1 MGMTDPIADMLTR
14 IRNGSSAKFSKVD
27 IPASKIKI
35 QIARIL
41 KDEGYIKNFKVI
53 KDNRQGLL
61 RLYLKFDEKN
71 QQVLG
76 SIERASRPS
85 RRYYAKKDNIPKVL
99 NGMGLSI
106 LTTSKGV
113 MTEREARKHGVGGE
127 IICTVW

>member
-71 QQVLG
+71 QQVLS
-76 SIERASRPS
+76 SIQRVSRPS
-85 RRYYAKKDNIPKVL
+85 RRTYAKKDAIPKVL
-99 NGMGLSI
+99 NGLGVSI

-113 MTEREARKHGVGGE
+113 MTERDARKQGVGGE

>member
-14 IRNGSSAKFSKVD
+14 IRNGNSAKFSKVD

-71 QQVLG
+71 QQVLS
-76 SIERASRPS
+76 SIRRVSRPS
-85 RRYYAKKDNIPKVL
+85 RRVYAKKDNIPKVL
-99 NGMGLSI
+99 NGMGISI
-106 LTTSKGV
+106 LTTSKGIL
-113 MTEREARKHGVGGE
+113 TEREARKQGVGGE
-127 IICTVW
+127 IICTIW

>member
-14 IRNGSSAKFSKVD
+14 IRNGNSAKFSKVD

-53 KDNRQGLL
+53 KDNRQGIL

-71 QQVLG
+71 QQVLS
-76 SIERASRPS
+76 SIKRISRPS
-85 RRYYAKKDNIPKVL
+85 RRFYAQKDTIPRVL
-99 NGMGLSI
+99 NGMGLAI

-113 MTEREARKHGVGGE
+113 MTEREARKLGVGGE

>member
-14 IRNGSSAKFSKVD
+14 IRNGNSAKFSKVD

-61 RLYLKFDEKN
+61 RLYLKFVEKN
-71 QQVLG
+71 QQVLS
-76 SIERASRPS
+76 SIRRVSRPS
-85 RRYYAKKDNIPKVL
+85 RRVYAKKDNIPKVL
-99 NGMGLSI
+99 NGMGISI
-106 LTTSKGV
+106 LTTSKGIL
-113 MTEREARKHGVGGE
+113 TEREARKQGVGGE
-127 IICTVW
+127 IICTIW

>member
-71 QQVLG
+71 QQVIG

>member
-14 IRNGSSAKFSKVD
+14 IRNGNSAKFSKVD

-71 QQVLG
+71 QQVLS
-76 SIERASRPS
+76 SIRRVSRPS
-85 RRYYAKKDNIPKVL
+85 RRVYAKKDNIPKVL
-99 NGMGLSI
+99 NGMGVSI
-106 LTTSKGV
+106 LTTSKGIL
-113 MTEREARKHGVGGE
+113 TEREARKQGVGGE
-127 IICTVW
+127 IICTIW

>member
-1 MGMTDPIADMLTR
+1 
-14 IRNGSSAKFSKVD
+14 VD

-61 RLYLKFDEKN
+61 LLYLKFDEKN
-71 QQVLG
+71 QQVL
-76 SIERASRPS
+76 SNIQRVSRSS
-85 RRYYAKKDNIPKVL
+85 RRVYAQKDNLPKVL
-99 NGMGLSI
+99 NGMGLAI

-127 IICTVW
+127 VICTVW

>member
-1 MGMTDPIADMLTR
+1 MGMTDPIADMLTQM
-14 IRNGSSAKFSKVD
+14 RNGNSAKFSKVD
-27 IPASKIKI
+27 IPASKMKI

-61 RLYLKFDEKN
+61 RVYLKYDEKN
-71 QQVLG
+71 QQIL
-76 SIERASRPS
+76 SNIRRISRPS

-99 NGMGLSI
+99 NGMGLCI
-106 LTTSKGV
+106 LSTSKGV
-113 MTEREARKHGVGGE
+113 MTEKEARKQGVGGE

>member
-14 IRNGSSAKFSKVD
+14 IRNGNSAKFSKVD
-27 IPASKIKI
+27 IPSSKIKI
-35 QIARIL
+35 RIARIL

-71 QQVLG
+71 QQVLS
-76 SIERASRPS
+76 SICRVSRPS
-85 RRYYAKKDNIPKVL
+85 RRFYAKKDNIPKVL
-99 NGMGLSI
+99 NGMGVSI
-106 LTTSKGV
+106 LTTSKGI
-113 MTEREARKHGVGGE
+113 MTEREARKHGMGGE

>member
-71 QQVLG
+71 QQVLS
-76 SIERASRPS
+76 SIQRASRPS
-85 RRYYAKKDNIPKVL
+85 RRTYAKKDNIPKVL
-99 NGMGLSI
+99 NGLGLSI

-113 MTEREARKHGVGGE
+113 MTEREARKQGVGGE

>member
-14 IRNGSSAKFSKVD
+14 IRNGNSAKFSKVD

-71 QQVLG
+71 QQVLS
-76 SIERASRPS
+76 SIRRISRPS
-85 RRYYAKKDNIPKVL
+85 RRFYAKKDNIPKVL

>member
-41 KDEGYIKNFKVI
+41 KDEGFIKNFKVI

-61 RLYLKFDEKN
+61 RLYLKFDDKN
-71 QQVLG
+71 RQVVS
-76 SIERASRPS
+76 SIKRVSRPS
-85 RRYYAKKDNIPKVL
+85 RRFYAKKDNIPKVL
-99 NGMGLSI
+99 NGLGLSI

-113 MTEREARKHGVGGE
+113 MTEKEARKQGVGGE

>member
-71 QQVLG
+71 QQVLS
-76 SIERASRPS
+76 SIQRVSRPS
-85 RRYYAKKDNIPKVL
+85 RRTYAKKDAIPKVL
-99 NGMGLSI
+99 NGLGLSI

-113 MTEREARKHGVGGE
+113 MTERDARKQGLGGE